1 MKKYTIFFLLAL
13 YCLLPGCS
21 RSHLPAPL
29 CRVVTQVDVF
39 SSRDD
44 IPHLRSY
51 TATGKVEAVLLYLRL
66 LKPLHPAGT
75 DADSM
80 SGDVFTIRLQFS
92 DGTHRLYRQKSH
104 RYIARDDGPWLTLE
118 PELAADLYRL
128 LRSLPSDHS
137 V

>member
-1 MKKYTIFFLLAL
+1 MKKYSILFIFVLI
-13 YCLLPGCS
+13 CLLPGCN

-39 SSRDD
+39 SSREDV
-44 IPHLRSY
+44 PHLRSY
-51 TATGKVEAVLLYLRL
+51 TSTGKVEAVLLYLRL
-66 LKPLHPAGT
+66 LKPLYPAGA
-75 DADSM
+75 DADSI

-92 DGTHRLYRQKSH
+92 DGTYRLYRQKSH

-118 PELAADLYRL
+118 PEVAADLYRL
-128 LRSLPSDHS
+128 LRSLPSDNS